1 MSPIIFNQQIL
12 RKEEFQISIANR
24 AFLYGD
30 GLFESVKIIN
40 GKPFN
45 LDAHLKRL
53 FSASLLLHL
62 EINVSRND
70 FQDDIELLIRENKI
84 KKGGNLKILVFREE
98 GGKYL
103 PENNQASSLIMSES
117 SDKNSF
123 SLNKKGLE
131 LGLFKTQL
139 KPMNKLSNYK
149 TISAL
154 QSVMCSLDARQKGKD
169 DCLMFNTENRIIES
183 ANSNIFYVKNNIIFT
198 PQLREGCVDGT
209 MRNCILSLKDLDYK
223 IVENEV
229 KIGDILEAEEVF
241 LTNAIQGVR
250 WVRYIKEQQFTEQK
264 VAKLL
269 TNKINQLV

>member
-103 PENNQASSLIMSES
+103 PLNNSASCLIMSES

-131 LGLFKTQL
+131 LGLFKIQL

-154 QSVMCSLDARQKGKD
+154 QSVMCSLDARQKAKD

-250 WVRYIKEQQFTEQK
+250 WVSHIKEQQFTEQK
-264 VAKLL
+264 VVKLL

>member
-45 LDAHLKRL
+45 LDVHLKRL
-53 FSASLLLHL
+53 FSAALLLHL

-70 FQDDIELLIRENKI
+70 FQDDIEILIRENNI

-103 PENNQASSLIMSES
+103 PENNQASSLIMSET

-229 KIGDILEAEEVF
+229 KLGDILEAEEVF

-250 WVRYIKEQQFTEQK
+250 WVSQIEAQQFTDQK
-264 VAKLL
+264 VSQSLVD
-269 TNKINQLV
+269 KINQLV

>member
-1 MSPIIFNQQIL
+1 
-12 RKEEFQISIANR
+12 
-24 AFLYGD
+24 
-30 GLFESVKIIN
+30 
-40 GKPFN
+40 
-45 LDAHLKRL
+45 
-53 FSASLLLHL
+53 
-62 EINVSRND
+62 
-70 FQDDIELLIRENKI
+70 
-84 KKGGNLKILVFREE
+84 
-98 GGKYL
+98 
-103 PENNQASSLIMSES
+103 MSEY

-123 SLNKKGLE
+123 FLNKKGVE
-131 LGLFKTQL
+131 LGLYKTQL

-149 TISAL
+149 TMSAL
-154 QSVMCSLDARQKGKD
+154 QSVLCSLDARQKGKD

-223 IVENEV
+223 IVENDV

-241 LTNAIQGVR
+241 LTNAIEGVR
-250 WVRYIKEQQFTEQK
+250 WVSHIKEQQFTERK

>member
-1 MSPIIFNQQIL
+1 MLKIIFNHKIINKKDL
-12 RKEEFQISIANR
+12 KISFENR

-45 LDAHLKRL
+45 LDVHLKRL
-53 FSASLLLHL
+53 FSAALLLYL

-70 FQDDIELLIRENKI
+70 FQDDIEILIRENNI

-103 PENNQASSLIMSES
+103 PENNQASSLIMSET

-198 PQLREGCVDGT
+198 PLLREGCVDGT
-209 MRNCILSLKDLDYK
+209 MRNCILNLKDLDYK
-223 IVENEV
+223 IVENEI
-229 KIGDILEAEEVF
+229 KLGDILEAEEVF

-250 WVRYIKEQQFTEQK
+250 WVSHIKEQQFTEQK
-264 VAKLL
+264 ISKLL

>member
-1 MSPIIFNQQIL
+1 M
-12 RKEEFQISIANR
+12 RKK
-24 AFLYGD
+24 L
-30 GLFESVKIIN
+30 IIN
-40 GKPFN
+40 GKNTFV
-45 LDAHLKRL
+45 LSETLSKVL
-53 FSASLLLHL
+53 Y

-70 FQDDIELLIRENKI
+70 FQDDIEILIRENNI

-103 PENNQASSLIMSES
+103 PENNQASSLIMSEA

-154 QSVMCSLDARQKGKD
+154 QSVMCSLDARQKAKD

-198 PQLREGCVDGT
+198 PLLREGCVDGT

-241 LTNAIQGVR
+241 LTNAAEGVR
-250 WVRYIKEQQFTEQK
+250 WVSQIEAQQFAEQK

>member
-70 FQDDIELLIRENKI
+70 FQDDIEILIKENNI

-103 PENNQASSLIMSES
+103 PQNNNASCLIISEN
-117 SDKNSF
+117 SDKNLF

-223 IVENEV
+223 IVENEI
-229 KIGDILEAEEVF
+229 KLGDILEAEEVF

-250 WVRYIKEQQFTEQK
+250 WVSQIEAQQFTDQK
-264 VAKLL
+264 VSQSLVD
-269 TNKINQLV
+269 KINQLV

>member
-1 MSPIIFNQQIL
+1 MSLIIFNQQIL

-103 PENNQASSLIMSES
+103 PENNQASSLIMSET

-209 MRNCILSLKDLDYK
+209 MRNCILNLKDLDYK

-250 WVRYIKEQQFTEQK
+250 WVSHVKEQQFTEEK

-269 TNKINQLV
+269 TKKINQLV

>member
-45 LDAHLKRL
+45 LDVHLKRL
-53 FSASLLLHL
+53 FSAALLLNL
-62 EINVSRND
+62 EISISRND
-70 FQDDIELLIRENKI
+70 FQDDIEILIRENNI

-103 PENNQASSLIMSES
+103 PENNQASSLIMSET

-229 KIGDILEAEEVF
+229 KLGDILEAEEVF

-250 WVRYIKEQQFTEQK
+250 WVSHIKEQQFTEQK
-264 VAKLL
+264 VVKLL

>member
-103 PENNQASSLIMSES
+103 PKNNQASSLIMSES

-131 LGLFKTQL
+131 LGLFKIQL

-209 MRNCILSLKDLDYK
+209 MRNCILNLKDLDYK

-229 KIGDILEAEEVF
+229 KIGDILEVEEVF

-250 WVRYIKEQQFTEQK
+250 WVSHIKEQQFTERK

>member
-70 FQDDIELLIRENKI
+70 FQDDIEILIRENNI

-103 PENNQASSLIMSES
+103 PENNQASSLIMSET

-229 KIGDILEAEEVF
+229 KLGDILEAEEVF

-250 WVRYIKEQQFTEQK
+250 WVSHIKEQQFTEQK
-264 VAKLL
+264 VVKLL

>member
-45 LDAHLKRL
+45 LDVHLKRL
-53 FSASLLLHL
+53 FSAALLLHL

-70 FQDDIELLIRENKI
+70 FQDDIEILIRENNI

-103 PENNQASSLIMSES
+103 PENNQASSLIMSET

-229 KIGDILEAEEVF
+229 KLGDILEAEEVF
-241 LTNAIQGVR
+241 LTNAIEGVR
-250 WVRYIKEQQFTEQK
+250 WVSYIKEQQFTEQK

>member
-45 LDAHLKRL
+45 LDVHLKRL
-53 FSASLLLHL
+53 FSASLLLNL

-70 FQDDIELLIRENKI
+70 FQDDIELLIRVNKI
-84 KKGGNLKILVFREE
+84 KKGGSLKILVFREE

-103 PENNQASSLIMSES
+103 PENNQASSLIMSETS
-117 SDKNSF
+117 EKNSF
-123 SLNKKGLE
+123 NLNKKGLE

-154 QSVMCSLDARQKGKD
+154 HSVMCSLDARQKGKD

-229 KIGDILEAEEVF
+229 KLGDILEAEEVF

-250 WVRYIKEQQFTEQK
+250 WVSHIKEQQFTEQK
-264 VAKLL
+264 VVKLL

>member
-84 KKGGNLKILVFREE
+84 KKGGNLKILVFRDE

-103 PENNQASSLIMSES
+103 PENNQASSLIMSET
-117 SDKNSF
+117 SDKNLF

-250 WVRYIKEQQFTEQK
+250 WVSHIKGQQFTEQK
-264 VAKLL
+264 VVKLL

>member
-45 LDAHLKRL
+45 LDVHLKRL
-53 FSASLLLHL
+53 FSAALLLHL

-70 FQDDIELLIRENKI
+70 FQDDIEILIRENNI

-103 PENNQASSLIMSES
+103 PENNQASSLIMSET

-223 IVENEV
+223 IVENEI
-229 KIGDILEAEEVF
+229 KLGDILEAEEVF

-250 WVRYIKEQQFTEQK
+250 WVSHIKEQQFTEQK

>member
-45 LDAHLKRL
+45 LDVHLKRL
-53 FSASLLLHL
+53 FSAALLLHL

-70 FQDDIELLIRENKI
+70 FQDDIEILIRENNI

-103 PENNQASSLIMSES
+103 PENNQASSLIMSETS
-117 SDKNSF
+117 EKNSF

-183 ANSNIFYVKNNIIFT
+183 ANSNIFYVKNNIVFT
-198 PQLREGCVDGT
+198 PLLGEGCVDGT
-209 MRNCILSLKDLDYK
+209 MRNCILSLKDFEYK
-223 IVENEV
+223 IVESKV

-250 WVRYIKEQQFTEQK
+250 WVSHIKEQQFTEQK

>member
-45 LDAHLKRL
+45 LDVHLKRL
-53 FSASLLLHL
+53 FSAALLLHL

-98 GGKYL
+98 GGKYF
-103 PENNQASSLIMSES
+103 PQNNNASCLIMSENF
-117 SDKNSF
+117 DKNLF
-123 SLNKKGLE
+123 SLNKQGLK

-154 QSVMCSLDARQKGKD
+154 QSVMCSLDAKQKGKD

-223 IVENEV
+223 IVENDV

>member
-84 KKGGNLKILVFREE
+84 KKGGNLKILVF
-98 GGKYL
+98 KI
-103 PENNQASSLIMSES
+103 LI
-117 SDKNSF
+117 
-123 SLNKKGLE
+123 
-131 LGLFKTQL
+131 
-139 KPMNKLSNYK
+139 
-149 TISAL
+149 
-154 QSVMCSLDARQKGKD
+154 
-169 DCLMFNTENRIIES
+169 
-183 ANSNIFYVKNNIIFT
+183 
-198 PQLREGCVDGT
+198 
-209 MRNCILSLKDLDYK
+209 
-223 IVENEV
+223 
-229 KIGDILEAEEVF
+229 
-241 LTNAIQGVR
+241 
-250 WVRYIKEQQFTEQK
+250 
-264 VAKLL
+264 
-269 TNKINQLV
+269 

>member
-1 MSPIIFNQQIL
+1 MN
-12 RKEEFQISIANR
+12 
-24 AFLYGD
+24 
-30 GLFESVKIIN
+30 
-40 GKPFN
+40 
-45 LDAHLKRL
+45 
-53 FSASLLLHL
+53 L

-70 FQDDIELLIRENKI
+70 FQDDIKLLIRKNKI

-103 PENNQASSLIMSES
+103 PENNQASSLIMSET

-250 WVRYIKEQQFTEQK
+250 WVSHIKEQQFTEKK
-264 VAKLL
+264 VGKLL
-269 TNKINQLV
+269 INKINQLV

>member
-1 MSPIIFNQQIL
+1 MSLIIFNQQIL

-45 LDAHLKRL
+45 LDVHLKRL
-53 FSASLLLHL
+53 FSAALLLHL

-103 PENNQASSLIMSES
+103 PENNQASSLIMSET

-223 IVENEV
+223 IVENEI
-229 KIGDILEAEEVF
+229 KLGDILEAEEVF

-250 WVRYIKEQQFTEQK
+250 WVNQIEAQEFTGKKISQIL
-264 VAKLL
+264 VD
-269 TNKINQLV
+269 KINQLV

>member
-45 LDAHLKRL
+45 LDVHLKRL
-53 FSASLLLHL
+53 FSAALLLHL

-70 FQDDIELLIRENKI
+70 FQDDIEILIRENNI

-103 PENNQASSLIMSES
+103 PENNQASSLIMSETS
-117 SDKNSF
+117 EKNSF

-209 MRNCILSLKDLDYK
+209 MRNCILSLKDFEYK
-223 IVENEV
+223 IVESKV

-250 WVRYIKEQQFTEQK
+250 WVSHIKEQQFTEQK

>member
-45 LDAHLKRL
+45 LDVHLKRL
-53 FSASLLLHL
+53 FSAALLLHL

-70 FQDDIELLIRENKI
+70 FQDDIEILIRENNI

-131 LGLFKTQL
+131 LGLFKIQL

-183 ANSNIFYVKNNIIFT
+183 TNSNIFYMKNNIIFT

-250 WVRYIKEQQFTEQK
+250 WVSHIKEQQFTEQK

>member
-45 LDAHLKRL
+45 LDVHLKRL
-53 FSASLLLHL
+53 FSAALLLYL

-70 FQDDIELLIRENKI
+70 FQDDIEILIRENNI

-229 KIGDILEAEEVF
+229 KLGDILEAEEVF

-269 TNKINQLV
+269 TNKINQLI

>member
-45 LDAHLKRL
+45 LDVHLKRL
-53 FSASLLLHL
+53 FSAALLLHL

-70 FQDDIELLIRENKI
+70 FQDDIELLIRENNI

-131 LGLFKTQL
+131 LGLFKIQL

-154 QSVMCSLDARQKGKD
+154 QSVMCSLDARQKAKD

-198 PQLREGCVDGT
+198 PLLREGCVDGT

-250 WVRYIKEQQFTEQK
+250 WVSHIKEQQFTEQK
-264 VAKLL
+264 VVKLL

>member
-45 LDAHLKRL
+45 LDVHLKRL
-53 FSASLLLHL
+53 FSAALLLNL
-62 EINVSRND
+62 EISISRND
-70 FQDDIELLIRENKI
+70 FQDDIEILIRENNI

-103 PENNQASSLIMSES
+103 PENNQASSLIMSET

-229 KIGDILEAEEVF
+229 KLGDILEAEEVF

-250 WVRYIKEQQFTEQK
+250 WVSHIKEQQFTEQK

>member
-45 LDAHLKRL
+45 LDVHLKRL
-53 FSASLLLHL
+53 FSAALLLHL

-70 FQDDIELLIRENKI
+70 FQDDIEILIRENNI

-103 PENNQASSLIMSES
+103 PLNNSASCLIMSES

-131 LGLFKTQL
+131 LGLFKIQL

-250 WVRYIKEQQFTEQK
+250 WVSHIKEQQFTEEK

>member
-12 RKEEFQISIANR
+12 RKEGFQIPIANR

-45 LDAHLKRL
+45 LDVHLKRL
-53 FSASLLLHL
+53 FSAALLLHL

-70 FQDDIELLIRENKI
+70 FQDDIEILIKENNI

-103 PENNQASSLIMSES
+103 PENNQASSLIMSET

-154 QSVMCSLDARQKGKD
+154 QSVICSLDARQKGKD

-241 LTNAIQGVR
+241 LTNAIEGVR
-250 WVRYIKEQQFTEQK
+250 WVSYIKEQQFTEQK

>member
-45 LDAHLKRL
+45 LDVHLKRL
-53 FSASLLLHL
+53 FSAALLLHL

-70 FQDDIELLIRENKI
+70 FQDDIEILIRENNI

-103 PENNQASSLIMSES
+103 PENNQASSLIMSET

-241 LTNAIQGVR
+241 LTNATQGVR
-250 WVRYIKEQQFTEQK
+250 WVSHIKEQQFTEQK
-264 VAKLL
+264 VVKLL

>member
-103 PENNQASSLIMSES
+103 PLNNSASCLIMSES

-131 LGLFKTQL
+131 LGLFKIQL

-250 WVRYIKEQQFTEQK
+250 WVSQIEAQQFTDQK
-264 VAKLL
+264 VSQSLVD
-269 TNKINQLV
+269 KINQLV

>member
-45 LDAHLKRL
+45 LDVHLKRL
-53 FSASLLLHL
+53 FSAALLLNL
-62 EINVSRND
+62 EISISRND

-103 PENNQASSLIMSES
+103 PENNQASSLIMSET

-250 WVRYIKEQQFTEQK
+250 WVSHIKEQQFTEQK

>member
-103 PENNQASSLIMSES
+103 PENNQASSLIMSET

-154 QSVMCSLDARQKGKD
+154 QSVICSLDARQKGKD

-250 WVRYIKEQQFTEQK
+250 WVSQIEAQQFTDQK
-264 VAKLL
+264 VSQSLVD
-269 TNKINQLV
+269 KINQLV

>member
-45 LDAHLKRL
+45 LDVHLKRL
-53 FSASLLLHL
+53 FSAALLLHL

-70 FQDDIELLIRENKI
+70 FQDDIEILIRENNI

-103 PENNQASSLIMSES
+103 PENNQASSLIMSET

-154 QSVMCSLDARQKGKD
+154 QSVMCSLDAKQKGKD

-229 KIGDILEAEEVF
+229 KLGDILEAEEVF

-250 WVRYIKEQQFTEQK
+250 WVSYIKEQQFTEQK
-264 VAKLL
+264 VVKLL